1 MSVKEGLDSKG
12 RLVSRRDFLW
22 VTSLWG
28 VGLLFGCTTNP
39 VTGKSQLMLVSEDQE
54 IRIDKQNSPHQFS
67 LDYGQIQDRDLRAY
81 IDRTGRSLV
90 SHSHRPHLPY
100 RFMALNATY
109 INAYAFPGGSV
120 GITRGMLL
128 KLKNEAELA
137 ALLGHELAHVNARHT
152 AEQMSK
158 GTLASMFLAGAA
170 AAVGVKNRGLT
181 ELATTIGML
190 GAGILLAA
198 YSRDNERE
206 ADSLG
211 MDYMVKT
218 GYSPMGMVGLME
230 MLKGLSRKRPSTT
243 QILFA
248 THPMSDERY
257 QRALFYSKTRY
268 SKFRNAPLYRE
279 RYMDNTRNLRAK
291 AAAILAMQE
300 GEGAMAKK
308 DYSGAEAFF
317 RKALKEVPEDYA
329 GLLMLSKALILQEKY
344 AEALEH
350 AEEAKAAYPGEAQA
364 LHVAGFA
371 RIRLKRY
378 SEAYR
383 DFMAYEK
390 VLPGNPNTIFFIGL
404 SLEGMERI
412 EQAAEHY
419 HRYLQKVTRGAH
431 ARYAYRRLVEWGYY
445 RR

>member
-1 MSVKEGLDSKG
+1 MIEGLHSKG

-22 VTSLWG
+22 LTSLSG
-28 VGLLFGCTTNP
+28 AGLLFGCATNP
-39 VTGKSQLMLVSEDQE
+39 VTGKSQLMLISEDQE
-54 IRIDKQNSPHQFS
+54 IRTDKQNSPHQFS
-67 LDYGQIQDRDLRAY
+67 LDYGQIQDRDIRTY
-81 IDRTGRSLV
+81 VDRTGRSLA
-90 SHSHRPHLPY
+90 SHSHRPYLPY

-120 GITRGMLL
+120 GITRGILL

-158 GTLASMFLAGAA
+158 GTLASLFVAGAA
-170 AAVGVKNRGLT
+170 AAVGVRNRGLT
-181 ELATTIGML
+181 DLAATIGML
-190 GAGILLAA
+190 GSGILLAA

-211 MDYMVKT
+211 IDYMVKT

-230 MLKGLSRKRPSTT
+230 MLKGLSKKGPSAT
-243 QILFA
+243 QVLFA

-308 DYSGAEAFF
+308 DYSGAEAWF
-317 RKALKEVPEDYA
+317 RKALKEAPGDYA

-344 AEALEH
+344 AEALGH
-350 AEEAKAAYPGEAQA
+350 AEEAKGAYPGEAQA
-364 LHVAGFA
+364 LHLAGFA
-371 RIRLKRY
+371 RIKLKRY

-404 SLEGMERI
+404 SLEGMEKI
-412 EQAAEHY
+412 EQAAEYY
-419 HRYLQKVTRGAH
+419 HRYLQKVTRGPY

-445 RR
+445 RK